1 MTRSYVRAFAFSIPS
16 IAGFVAALAP
26 ASILYA
32 QSHAQGWGG
41 ASNIIVPQC
50 RVFSPDRRPTVQI
63 QSVDAEVSIVEQTAT
78 TTVTVQL
85 FNPTAGRL
93 ESELL
98 MPVPDRAVV
107 RGFTFAGAS
116 AEPTAELLRADEAR
130 RIYNEIV
137 SKLRDP
143 ALLEFAGYNLVRSS
157 VFPVEP
163 HGTQSVRL
171 TYEHLL
177 PADGDRVEYVLPRSE
192 SLAYQAP
199 WDVRVRVRSKR
210 PISTLYSP
218 SHSVVTKRGPHD
230 ISVDI
235 APNARTEPGPFRL
248 SWLIDSGEVTASLMA
263 YPDPK
268 VGGGYF
274 LLLAGLPAELKRDA
288 GQRVPREVTLVIDR
302 SGSMRG
308 EKIDQ
313 AREAARQIIAGLETG
328 EAFNIILYNEVV
340 ESFAERPV
348 EKDAEREQAAAKYL
362 EGMTARGGTNIHD
375 ALNEALRQPVGEGR
389 LPIVLFLTDGL
400 PTVGQT
406 SEAAIRDLVLKGN
419 RHRRRVFTFGVGV
432 DVNTPLLEKI
442 ASETR
447 AAATFVLPNE
457 DVEVKVSRVFRRL
470 SGPVLADTELRVV
483 DSNSGTSP
491 GRVRDVLPSPLP
503 DLFDGDQLVVLGQYV
518 GDAPIEFEVAGN
530 YLGKPRRFRFSFDL
544 TSATTRNAYVPRLW
558 AGRRIAVLV
567 DAIRQLGADMPTS
580 PGAPPP
586 TSPADPRFRELVDE
600 IVRLSTEF
608 GVLTEYTA
616 FLARDGTDLSRPA
629 ELSSRAAENFDAKAV
644 KVRSGWASVNQTM
657 NNAQMKAQ
665 SCLNYGNAFLDEKL
679 NSVAVAGVQQVCDK
693 AFFNRGGQW
702 IDGAAIGRVGVTKP
716 DHVVTFGSD
725 EYWDLLSRLVC
736 ENRQGCL
743 ALGGDV
749 LLDIDGKTVLV
760 KSPQ

>member
-1 MTRSYVRAFAFSIPS
+1 MNRTHGRL
-16 IAGFVAALAP
+16 IAPHVIAALFAAALFGPAVRGQVSVASGQPHAP
-26 ASILYA
+26 HIV
-32 QSHAQGWGG
+32 
-41 ASNIIVPQC
+41 VPQC
-50 RVFSPDRRPTVQI
+50 RAFSLDHVPTVQI
-63 QSVDAEVSIVEQTAT
+63 RSVTAEVSIVEQAAT
-78 TTVTVQL
+78 TTVTL
-85 FNPTAGRL
+85 DLYNPTGSRL
-93 ESELL
+93 ESEIL
-98 MPVPDRAVV
+98 MPVPDCAVV
-107 RGFTFAGAS
+107 RGFTFQGAS
-116 AEPTAELLRADEAR
+116 AEPTAVLLPRDEAR
-130 RIYNEIV
+130 RVYNEIV
-137 SKLRDP
+137 RKLRDP

-171 TYEHLL
+171 VYEHLL
-177 PADGDRVEYVLPRSE
+177 PADGDRLEYVLPRSE

-210 PISTLYSP
+210 PISTVYSP

-230 ISVDI
+230 VSVAV
-235 APNARTEPGPFRL
+235 APQARTQPGPFRL
-248 SWLIDSGEVTASLMA
+248 SWLLQAGDVTASLVA

-274 LLLAGLPAELKRDA
+274 LLLAGLPAELKREA
-288 GQRVPREVTLVIDR
+288 GERVPREVTLVIDR

-308 EKIDQ
+308 EKLQQ
-313 AREAARQIIAGLETG
+313 AREAALQIIAGLEEG
-328 EAFNIILYNEVV
+328 EAFNVILYNEIV
-340 ESFAERPV
+340 ESFAEQPV
-348 EKDAEREQAAAKYL
+348 EKTAQRERAAAEYL
-362 EGMTARGGTNIHD
+362 GGMTARGGTNIHD
-375 ALNEALRQPVGEGR
+375 ALNEALRQPVAQGR

-447 AAATFVLPNE
+447 ATSTFVLPDE
-457 DVEVKVSRVFRRL
+457 DVEVKVGRVFRRL

-483 DSNSGTSP
+483 DGGGSVSP
-491 GRVRDVLPSPLP
+491 GRVRDVLPAPLP
-503 DLFDGDQLVVLGQYV
+503 DLFESDQLVVLGQYI
-518 GDAPIEFEVAGN
+518 GEEPLEFEVSGS
-530 YLGKPRRFRFSFDL
+530 YLGKPRRFRFGFDL
-544 TSATTRNAYVPRLW
+544 SAATTRNAYVPRLW

-567 DAIRQLGADMPTS
+567 DAIRQLGADGPAAPGTPPPIS
-580 PGAPPP
+580 PG
-586 TSPADPRFRELVDE
+586 DPRFGELVNE

-629 ELSSRAAENFDAKAV
+629 ELSSRAAENFDAKAI
-644 KVRSGWASVNQTM
+644 KVRSGWASVNQTL
-657 NNAQMKAQ
+657 NNAQMKVQ
-665 SCLNYGNAFLDEKL
+665 GCLNYSNSFLDENL
-679 NSVAVAGVQQVCDK
+679 NSVALTGVQQVCDK

-702 IDGAAIGRVGVTKP
+702 IDGAAIGKVSVTRP
-716 DHVVTFGSD
+716 DEVVSFGST
-725 EYWDLLSRLVC
+725 EYWDLVSRLIG

-749 LLDIDGKTVLV
+749 LLDVDGKTVLV
-760 KSPQ
+760 KSPE